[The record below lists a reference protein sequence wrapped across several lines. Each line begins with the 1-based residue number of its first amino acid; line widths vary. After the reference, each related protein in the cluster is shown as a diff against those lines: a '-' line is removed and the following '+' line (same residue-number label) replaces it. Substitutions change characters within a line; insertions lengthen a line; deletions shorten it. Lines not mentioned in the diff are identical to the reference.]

1 MRVSDRFR
9 HAWNAFRNR
18 DPTKTVNENPSSYNP
33 AMPTL
38 RFSSTRT
45 ILSTLKNRIAIDCA
59 AIAIRHVRIDQ
70 NGRYMEDV
78 DSPLNNCL
86 TISPNIDQ
94 TPRAFIQDIVLSM
107 LDEGY
112 VAVFP
117 AKGDTDLDKTMNFKI
132 TELRIGRIVEWYPSY
147 VKIDAYNPETG
158 RRQDIIMEKKQVA
171 IIENPLYATMNG
183 VNSTIQRLA
192 NKLNALDLIDS
203 KNASNKLDL
212 IIQLPYMVQSDL
224 KRQQAEER
232 RKEIEFQLT
241 QSQYGIAYMGATE
254 RVTQLNRPVEN
265 NLLSQVEYFTNRLYS
280 DLGITAAV
288 FDGSAD
294 EAQMLNY
301 NNKTIEP
308 IVAAIADEMKRKF
321 LTSTARTR
329 GQTIMY
335 FRDPFK
341 LVPVAQIAE
350 IADKF
355 TRNEILSSNEVRAI
369 MGFRPSSD
377 PKADELRNSNIAAS
391 KQEMEERIAPDDN
404 TDDEPP
410 QE

>member
-18 DPTKTVNENPSSYNP
+18 DPTRIINEAPSSYNP
-33 AMPTL
+33 AMPQRL
-38 RFSSTRT
+38 YSSART

-70 NGRYMEDV
+70 NGRYMEDI

-86 TISPNIDQ
+86 TVSPNIDQ
-94 TPRAFIQDIVLSM
+94 TPRAFIQDVVLSM

-112 VAVFP
+112 VAIFP
-117 AKGDTDLDKTMNFKI
+117 AKGDTDLDKTMNFQI

-147 VKIDAYNPETG
+147 VKIDAYNPDTG

-183 VNSTIQRLA
+183 VNSTINRLA

-224 KRQQAEER
+224 RRQQAEER

-265 NLLSQVEYFTNRLYS
+265 NLLAQVEYFTNRLYS

-308 IVAAIADEMKRKF
+308 IIAAIADEMKRKF
-321 LTSTARTR
+321 LTATARTR

-391 KQEMEERIAPDDN
+391 KQEMEEKIAPDDN